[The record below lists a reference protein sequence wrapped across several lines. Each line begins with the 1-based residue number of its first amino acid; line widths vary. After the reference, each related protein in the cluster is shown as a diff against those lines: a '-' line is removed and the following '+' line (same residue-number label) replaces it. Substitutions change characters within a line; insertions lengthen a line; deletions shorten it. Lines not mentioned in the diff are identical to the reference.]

1 MLSSRLNLSTENHKT
16 EIQKRTHHKK
26 EMYANKFPKRPPIL
40 FLLIILGLTGISQ
53 ERKNPFKFNPPSAL
67 RPIERTR
74 TEIQPPYPWPIST
87 PEAQGLDSEIF
98 EFAIHIAEHMPY
110 LYSVLVARNGY
121 LIGERYFHFY
131 TQEDSQA
138 IHSVSKSIL
147 SALVGIAIDRGY
159 IRSIHQRIMDF
170 FPDYTETVV
179 DPRFFEI
186 TVGQLL
192 TMTAGLPPNESFPG
206 FRNPYEL
213 EMLASP
219 NWIEFIFSHPLN
231 YNPGE
236 EYHYSN
242 ADTHLLSVIITR
254 ATGMSTKD
262 FADRYLFELLN
273 ISVRDWEQDPQG
285 YYTGGFRMYFAPRDL
300 ARFGDLYLHNG
311 SIDGR
316 QILSEQWVRDS
327 IRFHIPADQFG
338 YGYLW
343 RLYNIFGYNCYFAW
357 GYGGQFILNI
367 PELDMVVVTIAL
379 PNPVRL
385 DAGLHADYIF
395 KWMVHHLLFPI
406 YSSLGEPPYYPLEAR
421 ANKHENRSLTQI
433 EYINNL
439 SWQPNPRNGTVNV
452 TRYRIYQLAH
462 SIFNL
467 TNNDWFLLDEVD
479 AGTYEY
485 WHPVQEADQ
494 KYYYAITAVTDDNRE
509 SIAAVATTQYPQN
522 NQ

>member
-1 MLSSRLNLSTENHKT
+1 MRITR
-16 EIQKRTHHKK
+16 QKH
-26 EMYANKFPKRPPIL
+26 PLIL
-40 FLLIILGLTGISQ
+40 FLLVIIGLAGISQ
-53 ERKNPFKFNPPSAL
+53 ERKNPKKFDPRSA
-67 RPIERTR
+67 PKSFERTR
-74 TEIQPPYPWPIST
+74 TEIHPPFLWPIST

-98 EFAIHIAEHMPY
+98 EHAFHNAEHMPY
-110 LYSVLVARNGY
+110 FYSVLVARNGY
-121 LIGERYFHFY
+121 LIAERYFHFY
-131 TQEDSQA
+131 NQNDSQA

-159 IRSIHQRIMDF
+159 IQSIHQRMMDF

-186 TVGQLL
+186 TIEQLL
-192 TMTAGLPPNESFPG
+192 TMTAGLPPNESPPG
-206 FRNPYEL
+206 FRNSYER

-219 NWIEFIFSHPLN
+219 NWIEFIFSHPLD

-242 ADTHLLSVIITR
+242 SDTHLLSATITR

-262 FADRYLFELLN
+262 FADRYLFDPLN

-300 ARFGDLYLHNG
+300 ARFGDLYLNNG
-311 SIDGR
+311 YIDGK
-316 QILSEQWVRDS
+316 QILSAHWVRES
-327 IRFHIPADQFG
+327 IRFQVPGDQFG

-343 RLYNIFGYNCYFAW
+343 RLYDIFGYNCYFAW
-357 GYGGQFILNI
+357 GYGGQLILNI
-367 PELDMVVVTIAL
+367 PELNMVVVTIAL

-395 KWMVHHLLFPI
+395 KWMVHHLIFPI
-406 YSSLGEPPYYPLEAR
+406 YSSLGEPPYHPLDAS
-421 ANKHENRSLTQI
+421 ANKQENRSLFQA
-433 EYINNL
+433 EYIHHL
-439 SWQPNPRNGTVNV
+439 RWRPNPRNSTVNV
-452 TRYRIYQLAH
+452 NRYRIYQLDH
-462 SIFNL
+462 RIYDL
-467 TNNDWFLLDEVD
+467 TNNDWFLLDEVN

-509 SIAAVATTQYPQN
+509 SIAAVASAQYPQN
-522 NQ
+522 

>member
-1 MLSSRLNLSTENHKT
+1 MNSAHYKSENR
-16 EIQKRTHHKK
+16 KRTCHKK
-26 EMYANKFPKRPPIL
+26 EMRFNKFPKRPLLL
-40 FLLIILGLTGISQ
+40 FLLVIFVLTGISQ
-53 ERKNPFKFNPPSAL
+53 ERKNPIKYNPPSAL

-74 TEIQPPYPWPIST
+74 TETQPPYPWPIST
-87 PEAQGLDSEIF
+87 PKAQGLDSGIF
-98 EFAIHIAEHMPY
+98 EQAFHIAENMPY
-110 LYSVLVARNGY
+110 LYSVLLARNGY
-121 LIGERYFHFY
+121 LIGERYFHLY
-131 TQEDSQA
+131 TQEDSHA

-170 FPDYTETVV
+170 FPDFTETVV

-186 TVGQLL
+186 TIEQLV
-192 TMTAGLPPNESFPG
+192 TMTAGLPQNESPPG

-219 NWIEFIFSHPLN
+219 NWIEFIFSHTLN
-231 YNPGE
+231 FDPGE

-242 ADTHLLSVIITR
+242 ADTHLLSVIIAR
-254 ATGMSTKD
+254 ASGMNTKD
-262 FADRYLFELLN
+262 FADRYLFNPLN
-273 ISVRDWEQDPQG
+273 ISVRDWMQDPQG
-285 YYTGGFRMYFAPRDL
+285 YYTGGFRMYFTPRDM

-311 SIDGR
+311 FIDGR
-316 QILSEQWVRDS
+316 RILSAQWVRDS
-327 IRFHIPADQFG
+327 IRFQVSADQFG

-357 GYGGQFILNI
+357 GYGGQFIMNI

-385 DAGLHADYIF
+385 DSGLHADYIF

-406 YSSLGEPPYYPLEAR
+406 YSSLGEPPYCPLEAS
-421 ANKHENRSLTQI
+421 ANKYENRSLTQI

-439 SWQPNPRNGTVNV
+439 KWQPNPRNSTVNV
-452 TRYRIYQLAH
+452 TRYRIYQLDH
-462 SIFNL
+462 RIFDL
-467 TNNDWFLLDEVD
+467 TNNDWFLLDEVS

-509 SIAAVATTQYPQN
+509 SIAAVANAQYPQN
-522 NQ
+522 

>member
-1 MLSSRLNLSTENHKT
+1 MTMQIAR
-16 EIQKRTHHKK
+16 QKRPLT
-26 EMYANKFPKRPPIL
+26 L
-40 FLLIILGLTGISQ
+40 FLFVIIGLAGISQ
-53 ERKNPFKFNPPSAL
+53 ERKNPIKFNPPSTL
-67 RPIERTR
+67 RPLERSG
-74 TEIQPPYPWPIST
+74 TEIHPPYPWRIST

-98 EFAIHIAEHMPY
+98 EHAFHIAENMPY
-110 LYSVLVARNGY
+110 LWSVLVTRNEY

-131 TQEDSQA
+131 NQNDSQA

-147 SALVGIAIDRGY
+147 SALVGIAVDRGY
-159 IRSIHQRIMDF
+159 IRSIHQKIMDF
-170 FPDYTETVV
+170 FPDYTEAVV

-186 TVGQLL
+186 TLKQLL
-192 TMTAGLPPNESFPG
+192 TMTAGLPPNESSPG

-219 NWIEFIFSHPLN
+219 NWIEFIFSHPLAF
-231 YNPGE
+231 NPGE
-236 EYHYSN
+236 GYHYSN
-242 ADTHLLSVIITR
+242 ADTHLLSAIITR

-262 FADRYLFELLN
+262 FADRYLFDPLN

-300 ARFGDLYLHNG
+300 ARFGDLYLYNG

-316 QILSEQWVRDS
+316 RILSAQWIRDS
-327 IRFHIPADQFG
+327 IRFQVPADQFG

-367 PELDMVVVTIAL
+367 PEINMVVTTIAL

-385 DAGLHADYIF
+385 DSGLHADYIF

-406 YSSLGEPPYYPLEAR
+406 YSSLGEPPYYPLEAS
-421 ANKHENRSLTQI
+421 ANKHENRSLIQV

-439 SWQPNPRNGTVNV
+439 RWRPNPRNSAVTV
-452 TRYRIYQLAH
+452 THYRIYQLAKR
-462 SIFNL
+462 IFDL
-467 TNNDWFLLDEVD
+467 PNNDWILIDEVR
-479 AGTYEY
+479 AGIYEY
-485 WHPVQEADQ
+485 WHSVPDADQ
-494 KYYYAITAVTDDNRE
+494 KYYYAITAVTNDNRE
-509 SIAAVATTQYPQN
+509 SVAAVASAQYPQN
-522 NQ
+522 NK